1 MMGTGMVQLTST
13 SHHEHI
19 LDSLHNLRL
28 QGLLSDVT
36 VQVDYQGDV
45 QAFQAHQVILAASSG
60 YFKNI
65 FLSRD
70 GGARDNIP
78 LSIMQPGDFSTFL
91 EFVYT
96 GKVVITQSKIVDIEE
111 AARLLDCNE
120 LLKICSAAIS
130 AGLLQEPTNYAS
142 NLDMEESAAAKP
154 SRKKKGK
161 LALKTSE
168 QLSATSNP
176 SETDGEEQTL
186 EVKKLKL
193 RLGGHEVLQRCVEI
207 KPDAGKEADEVSENK
222 EDVEEAGAQT
232 ESEESW
238 PPSPPVDTVDIGP
251 DDDVSLSLDDGEE
264 PLLSTGEEDE
274 EEANVRSKRKAQF
287 LCNNCQR
294 TFLYER
300 CYMKHVSTYHGV
312 KADLVYR
319 CKTCLQTFSNRSNLK
334 IHEKHVH
341 STERQFSCDVCA
353 KTFKRKK
360 DVVRHHQQVH
370 VPQYHQCPDCGKS
383 LSSKA
388 SLELHKKIHSGIK
401 PFACN
406 DCGARFTQNSALKMH
421 QRIHTGEKPFYCD
434 KCNARFSQ
442 KSMLVYHKRS
452 HTGERPFMC
461 EACGKSFA
469 SKEYL
474 RNHSNIHTGTKPF
487 KCDECGRGFAQRN
500 SLRQHLTIHTGE
512 RPYACKYCSKQF
524 TQLNAL
530 QRHQRIH
537 TGEKPYMC
545 GMCSRT
551 FSDKST
557 LRRHTAT
564 HDSSAPW
571 KNYLVVLEG
580 NVEEK
585 KPKVPSEAPTQEKKT
600 PAKRVNAKA
609 RKTNAEAAPVAETV
623 ALPSEWEGNGAL
635 ALLGQQA
642 HLNGITVIHTEMPSG
657 TQLQS
662 MVTPDNTDARD
673 IALDGL
679 AVPVSFAIPVARPFH
694 APIPESSSSETSMT
708 SVLETAVSQTI
719 LAPVCDVTAEEQD
732 LHPNI
737 HTVTVSDKMSTQR
750 TSNQP
755 LEHIKGDANS

>member
-1 MMGTGMVQLTST
+1 MMGTGVVQLTST

-19 LDSLHNLRL
+19 LDSLHHLRL
-28 QGLLSDVT
+28 QGHFSDVT
-36 VQVDYQGDV
+36 VQVEHQGDV
-45 QAFQAHQVILAASSG
+45 QVFQAHQVILAASSG

-65 FLSRD
+65 LLSQD
-70 GGARDNIP
+70 AARDNIP
-78 LSIMQPGDFSTFL
+78 LSNMQPGDFSTFL

-96 GKVVITQSKIVDIEE
+96 GKLVVTQSKLVNIEE
-111 AARLLDCNE
+111 VARLLDCKE
-120 LLKICSAAIS
+120 LLKICGAAIS
-130 AGLLQEPTNYAS
+130 AGLLQEPTSYGS
-142 NLDMEESAAAKP
+142 NSDAGETPAVECAAAKSS
-154 SRKKKGK
+154 SRKRRK
-161 LALKTSE
+161 LAPKSSE
-168 QLSATSNP
+168 KLSKRSNTM
-176 SETDGEEQTL
+176 ETDGEKE
-186 EVKKLKL
+186 
-193 RLGGHEVLQRCVEI
+193 RLGGHEVVEGCVKTSQE
-207 KPDAGKEADEVSENK
+207 ALKEANKVSDE
-222 EDVEEAGAQT
+222 EEAGTPT
-232 ESEESW
+232 ESDESW
-238 PPSPPVDTVDIGP
+238 PPSPPVDVVDVGP
-251 DDDVSLSLDDGEE
+251 DDEGSLSLYHGEE

-274 EEANVRSKRKAQF
+274 EEENGLPKRKPRF
-287 LCNNCQR
+287 LCNSCHR
-294 TFLYER
+294 TFFYER

-360 DVVRHHQQVH
+360 DVVRHYQQVH
-370 VPQYHQCPDCGKS
+370 DPQYHQCPDCGKS

-388 SLELHKKIHSGIK
+388 SLELHKKIHSGVK
-401 PFACN
+401 PFACSE
-406 DCGARFTQNSALKMH
+406 CGARFTQNSALKMH
-421 QRIHTGEKPFYCD
+421 QRVHTGEKPFYCD
-434 KCNARFSQ
+434 KCDARFSQ

-487 KCDECGRGFAQRN
+487 KCEQCGRCFAQRN

-512 RPYACKYCSKQF
+512 RPYACTFCNKQF

-580 NVEEK
+580 NVEK
-585 KPKVPSEAPTQEKKT
+585 RAKVASKAPTQGKKT
-600 PAKRVNAKA
+600 PVRKGDSRVH
-609 RKTNAEAAPVAETV
+609 KTNAEAVVVAEPV
-623 ALPSEWEGNGAL
+623 ALPSEWAGHEAIAL
-635 ALLGQQA
+635 VSHA
-642 HLNGITVIHTEMPSG
+642 HLGGITVIHTEVPLG

-662 MVTPDNTDARD
+662 VVTPDNTEAGVV
-673 IALDGL
+673 ASDGS
-679 AVPVSFAIPVARPFH
+679 AVPVPLS
-694 APIPESSSSETSMT
+694 ESEASMS
-708 SVLETAVSQTI
+708 SVLEAAASLAV
-719 LAPVCDVTAEEQD
+719 LAPVCEASARARVIDPDIQPVIVNHKICDDAQNTA
-732 LHPNI
+732 
-737 HTVTVSDKMSTQR
+737 DK
-750 TSNQP
+750 P
-755 LEHIKGDANS
+755 LDDMKGEVKS